1 MLGGAIAVGLGIYQA
16 IQPLAGMYQQVLDD
30 PMKDAA
36 KPENLVGNEMLWALA
51 WAVPGVVL
59 FITGKVMLKRHA
71 LRAKRMR

>member
-1 MLGGAIAVGLGIYQA
+1 MLGGAVAIGLGIYQA

-51 WAVPGVVL
+51 WAVPGVIF
-59 FITGKVMLKRHA
+59 FIAGKVMLKRSA
-71 LRAKRMR
+71 ARNRRRS